1 MQLKNK
7 QQQQQQKQFNRTKE
21 RFYRQNFREV
31 WMTCSL
37 ECLILCNRSLANPV
51 GVLSCESHAFSFHK
65 IQPHTLIHTCK
76 NCDCPKNNIK
86 DKLTPLEEAD
96 KTQWIPTSW
105 HILCLFPG
113 LSFSSVWIQR
123 KCYDGKFHNWPT
135 TYIPTWI
142 QEPISANQIGNL
154 IWNFLAISSHKN
166 NNNKILW

>member
-1 MQLKNK
+1 MLTRVSHIMQQIFSKSC
-7 QQQQQQKQFNRTKE
+7 R
-21 RFYRQNFREV
+21 
-31 WMTCSL
+31 CS
-37 ECLILCNRSLANPV
+37 IMWV
-51 GVLSCESHAFSFHK
+51 THSCFHK

-86 DKLTPLEEAD
+86 DKLTPQEAD